1 MAIDYKPEQNEYKNM
16 TPFKTWLIYQI
27 NTWGVNNFPFL
38 ENDFDQLTNYGMM
51 MKLMKALNDNITNQN
66 LVEEDM
72 TKLYGAFT
80 ELQTYIDNYF
90 DNLDIQEEIDNK
102 LDEMA
107 ESGELADIIAQYLEV
122 ASVLGYDTKATLKSA
137 DNLVNGSIT
146 RTLGES
152 TYNDGKGSYYKIRTL
167 TSSDVID
174 DNNILALANF
184 PTLIA
189 EKIIDYRMNQ
199 AESNINYINTSL
211 NRIINKK
218 YIIVGDSYAEGYTP
232 DGNVTGWSE
241 LLKNLLG
248 LNSSNCT
255 IVHRGGCGFTPTNN
269 TYTDLINALSNDSNV
284 TDIIVAGGYNDRNA
298 SYESILAGSLAF
310 KTACNTKFPNATIYL
325 GFIGFTNTNERYSF
339 NTCRN
344 IYVSMAS
351 QHGYNYLNNVEY
363 SLRNT
368 YDAFASDNY
377 HPNATGQSKLSQMI
391 YEAYKTGSATVVF
404 DYSNLRL
411 QVLSTFDSIGQAFL
425 QSIGSTACNEITTLS
440 MQSYGNIASTN
451 GVSMT
456 CNGSQKYE
464 VATITKG
471 YITGTNYNTNNVPVH
486 CVVRDDSSGSAKYY
500 AMGGT
505 LYFENKKMSISLLD
519 TNDSLN
525 NYRAL
530 SQVKQIQVFPFS
542 ASFDSLFC

>member
-1 MAIDYKPEQNEYKNM
+1 MAIDYKPDQNEYKNM
-16 TPFKTWLIYQI
+16 TPFKTWLLYQI

-72 TKLYGAFT
+72 TKLYEAFT

-90 DNLDIQEEIDNK
+90 DNLDVQEEIDNK

-107 ESGELADIIAQYLEV
+107 KSGELSDIIAQYLRV
-122 ASVLGYDTKATLKSA
+122 ASVLAFDTKASLKSA

-152 TYNDGKGSYYKIRTL
+152 SYNDGKGSYYKIRTV
-167 TSSDVID
+167 TSGDVID

-189 EKIIDYRMNQ
+189 EKIADYRMNQ
-199 AESNINYINTSL
+199 AESNINSINTSL
-211 NRIINKK
+211 NRIVNKK

-232 DGNVTGWSE
+232 DGNVTGWAE

-248 LNSSNCT
+248 LNSANCT
-255 IVHRGGCGFTPTNN
+255 IVYRGGCGFTPTNN

-284 TDIIVAGGYNDRNA
+284 TDIIVAGGYNDKNA
-298 SYESILAGSLAF
+298 SYESILDGSLAF

-325 GFIGFTNTNERYSF
+325 GFIGFSNTTERYSF
-339 NTCRN
+339 NTRRN
-344 IYVSMAS
+344 YYVSVAS

-377 HPNATGQSKLSQMI
+377 HPNATGQSMLSRMI
-391 YEAYKTGSATVVF
+391 YEAYKTGSANVVF
-404 DYSNLRL
+404 SYTNLSL
-411 QVLSTFDSIGQAFL
+411 EVLSDFDSITGGL
-425 QSIGSTACNEITTLS
+425 IQSIGTTAVNNLVNLTIQDYS
-440 MQSYGNIASTN
+440 SIRSTN
-451 GVSMT
+451 GKSII
-456 CNGSQKYE
+456 CNGMTWYP

-471 YITGTNYNTNNVPVH
+471 YITGTNYYTTNVPVN
-486 CVVRDDSSGSAKYY
+486 CVVQDDSSGYPKYY
-500 AMGGT
+500 PMSGT
-505 LYFENKKMSISLLD
+505 LRFEDKKMYIALID
-519 TNDSLN
+519 TDDSLT
-525 NYRAL
+525 NYRTL